1 MQTGSLNIWY
11 FAKQWTVIF
20 WCFFILQDSELRF
33 VYIMSYDTLIIWFSN
48 IFIFWKQVVLMFDIL
63 QNNELWYSDVF
74 IFCKTVSW
82 DLFIF
87 CRTRICDTLI
97 YLYFAKQWV
106 VFFLHILQNRHFWYF
121 HFFQNSELWHF
132 DILIFCKTMIN
143 DTLIFSFLQNSE
155 LSYSEISKFCYFAK

>member
-11 FAKQWTVIF
+11 FEKQWTVIF

-74 IFCKTVSW
+74 IICKTVSW

-87 CRTRICDTLI
+87 CRTRSCDTLI

-106 VFFLHILQNRHFWYF
+106 VIFWYF
-121 HFFQNSELWHF
+121 AKQAF
-132 DILIFCKTMIN
+132 
-143 DTLIFSFLQNSE
+143 LIFSFFSKQWVVTFWYFDILQNNDQW
-155 LSYSEISKFCYFAK
+155 YSDIFIFTKQRVVILWNF

>member
-11 FAKQWTVIF
+11 FEKQWTVIF

-106 VFFLHILQNRHFWYF
+106 VFFSSYF
-121 HFFQNSELWHF
+121 AKQAF
-132 DILIFCKTMIN
+132 
-143 DTLIFSFLQNSE
+143 LIFSFFSKQWVVTFWYFDILQNNDQW
-155 LSYSEISKFCYFAK
+155 YSDIFIFTKQRVVILWNF

>member
-11 FAKQWTVIF
+11 FEKQWTVIF

-87 CRTRICDTLI
+87 SGQEAVILWYI
-97 YLYFAKQWV
+97 SILQNSELWYFD
-106 VFFLHILQNRHFWYF
+106 ILQNRHFWYF